1 MNQCSTCGALYDGEY
16 CPYCGELSEPDKTAA
31 AYQTPPPPQQ
41 QTTTVYNDPYQQQ
54 GANPF
59 IQTGNI
65 PYSQP
70 TPPPNN
76 LYPNNFGNPNNMNG
90 MPFQQQSYQTPP
102 NNFYQNQP
110 NMNVNNYNIFNQ
122 TNMNGNYGV
131 TSKPKSKILAAVLAT
146 LGFCGCAG
154 LHRFYSGKIGT
165 GILYFCTGGL
175 FGIGTIVDLV
185 RIIKGN
191 FTDSNG
197 RPLV

>member
-1 MNQCSTCGALYDGEY
+1 
-16 CPYCGELSEPDKTAA
+16 
-31 AYQTPPPPQQ
+31 
-41 QTTTVYNDPYQQQ
+41 
-54 GANPF
+54 
-59 IQTGNI
+59 
-65 PYSQP
+65 
-70 TPPPNN
+70 
-76 LYPNNFGNPNNMNG
+76 
-90 MPFQQQSYQTPP
+90 
-102 NNFYQNQP
+102 
-110 NMNVNNYNIFNQ
+110 MNVNNYNIFNQ